1 MSDSI
6 TRERMLFVSRSTDE
20 TNETNAYAEIENEIC
35 KRYRRSHTCCAF
47 VNGLGFF
54 RFSRIDKIRDGGEP
68 SGVISLST
76 SMPTLNNF
84 GAGEIKVST
93 GLIATVVSRN
103 AVGRPMAV
111 AAIST
116 TARQNHVFI
125 DSPAD
130 EDTEHTVSKA

>member
-1 MSDSI
+1 
-6 TRERMLFVSRSTDE
+6 MLFVSVWTD
-20 TNETNAYAEIENEIC
+20 ETNAYAEIENEIC

-54 RFSRIDKIRDGGEP
+54 RFSWIDKIRDGGEP

-84 GAGEIKVST
+84 GAGEIKLST

-103 AVGRPMAV
+103 WIEEAVGRPMAV

-116 TARQNHVFI
+116 TARQTHVFI
-125 DSPAD
+125 DSLAD